1 MRVSQNLEFEFRVA
15 QDSWKR
21 MIVLEN
27 VTKRFGEKVA
37 VDNLSLRVEK
47 GKIFAFLGPNG
58 SGKTTT
64 IKMMVGLLRPTAGR
78 ILLCN
83 IDIAVDHIAA
93 KRLFAYVPDQP
104 YLYDKLS
111 GREFLKFMAR
121 MYDMDAGKTR
131 ELIESYIAAFAMEDY
146 VDDLAETYSQGMRQ
160 RLTLASA
167 LMRRP
172 QILILDEPLVG
183 LDPHSMRLVKDMLRQ
198 SVKTDGLTVFMST
211 HLLSIAEETADEIGI
226 IDEGRLLAQGDIATL
241 RRNFSE
247 DGNLERVYMKI
258 VGNTCGSPIAG

>member
-1 MRVSQNLEFEFRVA
+1 
-15 QDSWKR
+15 

-27 VTKRFGEKVA
+27 VTKRFGEKTA
-37 VDNLSLRVEK
+37 VDDLSLRVDK
-47 GKIFAFLGPNG
+47 GRIFAFLGPNG

-83 IDIAVDHIAA
+83 TDISADHIAA

-111 GREFLKFMAR
+111 GREFLKFVSR
-121 MYDMDAGKTR
+121 MYGMDSKKA
-131 ELIESYIAAFAMEDY
+131 EVSIAKYTDVFGMHDY
-146 VDDLAETYSQGMRQ
+146 VNDLAETYSQGMRQ

-167 LMRRP
+167 LMRHP
-172 QILILDEPLVG
+172 EILVLDEPLVG
-183 LDPHSMRLVKDMLRQ
+183 LDPHSMRLVKGLLRQ
-198 SVKTDGLTVFMST
+198 SVGSNGLTVFMST

-226 IDEGRLLAQGDIATL
+226 IYEGRLLARGDIATL

-247 DGNLERVYMKI
+247 NGNLEKVYMKI
-258 VGNTCGSPIAG
+258 VGDTGNPTLAGLA